1 MQRRNQLDASADDL
15 AFLPLNHRRHDLD
28 LCFRPR
34 PHANQFLKYAVIL
47 RAAIG
52 ISGTVFRHGADIN
65 RARAERFR
73 PAHRHGK
80 KMGIAKRY
88 VGYWDCAAMQSW
100 CTEFIFRNRN
110 VLVRKSG
117 AAYRAEM
124 VELHDEPLP
133 HAIEICNVFERVA
146 FALLRALPVP
156 RVKQR
161 KIPGAMPLARNGSA
175 NAGVHPSAQKH
186 YRFSHVAHVSAG
198 ANSPVRRFF
207 PTPYFI
213 TSLLLNFRHLSS
225 LGPR

>member
-1 MQRRNQLDASADDL
+1 MQRRNQFDASADDL

-47 RAAIG
+47 RTAIG
-52 ISGTVFRHGADIN
+52 ISGTVFRNGADIN
-65 RARAERFR
+65 RARTNRLR
-73 PAHRHGK
+73 PAHRHRK
-80 KMGIAKRY
+80 KMGIAKRHI
-88 VGYWDCAAMQSW
+88 GYWDYAAMQSW
-100 CTEFIFRNRN
+100 CAEFIFGNQN

-117 AAYRAEM
+117 AAYRSEM
-124 VELHDEPLP
+124 IELHDAPLT
-133 HAIEICNVFERVA
+133 
-146 FALLRALPVP
+146 LLRALPIP
-156 RVKQR
+156 RVQQCE
-161 KIPGAMPLARNGSA
+161 IPVAMPLPRNGSA
-175 NAGVHPSAQKH
+175 NARVHPPAQKH

-213 TSLLLNFRHLSS
+213 TSLLLNFKHLSS